1 MITMWEES
9 DLNIND
15 TLIFE
20 DKFYQLLGEEQVI
33 YTPDLFR
40 ISATWEKDKES
51 LYISTYEISEHQLY
65 LKNMTISSDRGFPVI
80 NEVNPQS
87 VYNDKGYDTVLYE
100 NILEKLSY
108 TGGIL
113 IGSDYIKNYNTR
125 YDLPYFLYGK
135 LYELIF
141 EDGKLITT
149 IDHSKAMLRI
159 RKNLDLGLRNLEKE
173 RDRKCIKHFLK
184 TSFVGDYMNP
194 GKKKKKK
201 LKNITDYI
209 SKIKSFTPFA

>member
-1 MITMWEES
+1 MWEGS

-15 TLIFE
+15 TIIFE
-20 DKFYQLLGEEQVI
+20 DKFYQLLGEEQII
-33 YTPDLFR
+33 YTPDLFK
-40 ISATWEKDKES
+40 ISATWEKDKDFQ
-51 LYISTYEISEHQLY
+51 YISTYEIKEHQLY

-80 NEVNPQS
+80 NEIRPQS
-87 VYNDKGYDTVLYE
+87 VYNEKDIDTVLYE
-100 NILEKLSY
+100 NLMETLKY

-113 IGSDYIKNYNTR
+113 IGCDYIKNYNTR

-135 LYELIF
+135 LYELVF

-159 RKNLDLGLRNLEKE
+159 RKNLDLGLRNLDKE

-184 TSFVGDYMNP
+184 TSFIGDYMHP
-194 GKKKKKK
+194 GRKGKKK
-201 LKNITDYI
+201 LKNIIQYV
-209 SKIKSFTPFA
+209 SKIKSLTPFS